1 MNKENLRK
9 AHEFL
14 KEHLYSFKEVE
25 QLDIN
30 YRYEH
35 SLRVYQLGLLL
46 CKHEDY
52 DDEILPIA
60 CLLHDYGKFDAEK
73 EIDHGRVSAKL
84 VQPFLKTLAL
94 SEKQQSDIL
103 YCIAMHVDD
112 QCPGNYP
119 HIKEADAL
127 SDCDNIDRMGAYRVA
142 ETFLY
147 EMSKFESLNAMKEN
161 VVWRLV
167 NVNKML
173 ESGVGGS
180 ETAKRLFHEQL
191 ELLKLYNEKLL
202 EQINRSNFE

>member
-1 MNKENLRK
+1 MNKENLQK
-9 AHEFL
+9 AHDFL
-14 KEHLYSFKEVE
+14 KEHLYSFNELE
-25 QLDIN
+25 LIDIN

-35 SLRVYQLGLLL
+35 SLRVYQLGLML
-46 CKHEDY
+46 CEHEDY
-52 DDEILPIA
+52 DDDILPIA
-60 CLLHDYGKFDAEK
+60 CLLHDYGKFDADE
-73 EIDHGRVSAKL
+73 EIEHGRVSAKL

-147 EMSKFESLNAMKEN
+147 EMSKYGSLNAMKEK
-161 VVWRLV
+161 VIWRLI
-167 NVNKML
+167 NINKML
-173 ESGVGGS
+173 ESDTGAS
-180 ETAKRLFHEQL
+180 ETAKHLFREQL
-191 ELLKLYNEKLL
+191 ELLKAYNEKLL
-202 EQINRSNFE
+202 EQINRSIFE